1 MYTNIQLSRGWQG
14 KFGCIAADVEPIGI
28 DYFNEQMSEFREF
41 MGEAEIEE
49 IDLWWRSLC
58 FQYESLESD
67 PHGTP
72 IQDRFSALQD
82 EWSLRRRLM
91 TMTDSGNPDLASIIA
106 QNHFRQSP
114 LNFTSSPVR
123 DISNSDDAE
132 DDDDWDM
139 NYTPSWFD

>member
-28 DYFNEQMSEFREF
+28 NYFNEQMSEFREF
-41 MGEAEIEE
+41 MGEAEVEE
-49 IDLWWRSLC
+49 IDLGWRSLC

-67 PHGTP
+67 PQGTP
-72 IQDRFSALQD
+72 IQDRFAALQD

-91 TMTDSGNPDLASIIA
+91 MMTDSGNADLASIIA
-106 QNHFRQSP
+106 QNHFKQSP

-123 DISNSDDAE
+123 DISNSDEE